1 LGKIG
6 HFIEPI
12 FEPLGLDWRYGVA
25 MIMSFLAREVF
36 VGALGTMF
44 GMSGAEEN
52 IAGLAAQIQADGLT
66 LGAGIGLLL
75 FYVVALQ
82 CVATVAMLRAE
93 TGKSRIAWGLYAGY
107 GILAYLIAVI
117 AAHIF

>member
-1 LGKIG
+1 MVILLSL
-6 HFIEPI
+6 

-44 GMSGAEEN
+44 GMSGAEKF
-52 IAGLAAQIQADGLT
+52 GLAAQIQADGLT

-75 FYVVALQ
+75 FMLLRCNVLQRSRCYVLKRVKVESRGGYMQ
-82 CVATVAMLRAE
+82 ATA
-93 TGKSRIAWGLYAGY
+93 
-107 GILAYLIAVI
+107 
-117 AAHIF
+117 F